1 MKGDEKMKFYVCEVC
16 GKIAAVIKPSA
27 CPTKCCGEPMKEMV
41 PGTSDGAKEKHVPV
55 IKAEGLKV
63 TVEVGSVA
71 HPMTQEHFIEWIV
84 LETKEGRQRKALKPG
99 DAPKAVFAL
108 TEGDEAVSALAFCN
122 LHGLWQAEA

>member
-1 MKGDEKMKFYVCEVC
+1 MKFYYCEGC
-16 GKIAAVIKPSA
+16 GKIAAIIRSSA

-63 TVEVGSVA
+63 TVEVGSAA

-122 LHGLWQAEA
+122 LHGLWQAEI

>member
-1 MKGDEKMKFYVCEVC
+1 MKFYVCEGC
-16 GKIAAVIKPSA
+16 GKIAAIIKASA

-55 IKAEGLKV
+55 IKTEGLKV